1 MRALDHLLTVKEVS
15 KILKTNPTTVYKLI
29 KANKLPA
36 LKLGSLKVRQV
47 SLDAFL
53 TQYDGMDLTDLRH
66 ISEINPTNETEV

>member
-1 MRALDHLLTVKEVS
+1 VRALDHLLTVKEVS

>member
-1 MRALDHLLTVKEVS
+1 MDRLLTIKEVS
-15 KILKTNPTTVYKLI
+15 KILKTNPTTVYRLV

-53 TQYDGMDLTDLRH
+53 NQYDGMDLTDLGH
-66 ISEINPTNETEV
+66 ISEINPINESEV